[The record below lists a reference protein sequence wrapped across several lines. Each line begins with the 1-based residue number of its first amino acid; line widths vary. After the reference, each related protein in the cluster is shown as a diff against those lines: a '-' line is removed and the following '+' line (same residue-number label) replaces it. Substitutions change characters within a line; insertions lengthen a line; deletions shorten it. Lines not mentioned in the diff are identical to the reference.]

1 MNIGDEGMVLIHD
14 LMIQVA
20 IIILPLFLYEAIR
33 LNRYQS
39 MLQKRNRYFIVLL
52 STTTLILSMTY
63 PICAWETCN
72 YDFHQIPIISAFLY
86 GGSVGM
92 IPAAMAILYD
102 GFLHGLN
109 WLRLLEIICIS
120 IIPFLLSKKWSAF
133 PRNKK
138 IILSFMLISFYTLIS
153 LGVKIVSLLLEKGF
167 TPMVSYL
174 YSEYIFASFIMIM
187 TMTFQVYL
195 TEYLYENAMLRTEMQ
210 KSEKLNIVSELAAS
224 VAHEV
229 RNPLTVVRGFI
240 QLLESTADVKNKEY
254 MRLVLAELD
263 RAEQIIS
270 DYLNLARPQI
280 DKKEHICLSAQLIE
294 MTTLMSSF
302 AAMRGVYLQV
312 EIAENLYTIGDKTK
326 LKQAIMNVV
335 KNGIEAIQE
344 NKGYLKVTALQE
356 DESIVIRVK
365 DSGVGMTKEQL
376 ARLGQ
381 PYYSLKEKG
390 TGLGLMVT
398 FSILQAH
405 NGTLVYK
412 SEIGKGTAAI
422 ITLPAARQNIV
433 YKE

>member
-1 MNIGDEGMVLIHD
+1 MELIRD
-14 LMIQVA
+14 LMIQIA

-33 LNRYQS
+33 LNRYQE
-39 MLQKRNRYFIVLL
+39 MPPKPNRYFIMFL
-52 STTTLILSMTY
+52 SSITLVLSMTY
-63 PICAWETCN
+63 SICFGDVCGYN
-72 YDFHQIPIISAFLY
+72 FHPIPIVSGFLY
-86 GGSVGM
+86 GGIVGL
-92 IPAAMAILYD
+92 IPAVIFVVYEWALKGINLLPAIEVI
-102 GFLHGLN
+102 FLLIVP
-109 WLRLLEIICIS
+109 L
-120 IIPFLLSKKWSAF
+120 FLSKKWSLFSRDKKLILAF
-133 PRNKK
+133 
-138 IILSFMLISFYTLIS
+138 MISS
-153 LGVKIVSLLLEKGF
+153 LYVLVSLVIGMINVLLETGF
-167 TPMVSYL
+167 TPYVSHL
-174 YSEYIFASFIMIM
+174 YSGYIFASLIMVM
-187 TMTFQVYL
+187 TMVFQVYL
-195 TEYLYENAMLRTEMQ
+195 TEYLNENAILRTEMQ

-240 QLLESTADVKNKEY
+240 QLLESTEDVKNKDY

-280 DKKEHICLSAQLIE
+280 EKKEHICLSAQLIE

-302 AAMRGVYLQV
+302 AAMQGVYLQV
-312 EIAENLYTIGDKTK
+312 EISESLYTIGDKTK

-335 KNGIEAIQE
+335 KNGIEAIQG
-344 NKGYLKVTALQE
+344 NKGYLKVTAMQK
-356 DESIVIRVK
+356 DETIVIRVK

-405 NGTLVYK
+405 NGTLEYK
-412 SEIGKGTAAI
+412 SESGKGTEAI
-422 ITLPAARQNIV
+422 IILPAVRN
-433 YKE
+433 KE

>member
-1 MNIGDEGMVLIHD
+1 MELIRD
-14 LMIQVA
+14 LMIQIA

-33 LNRYQS
+33 LNRYQE
-39 MLQKRNRYFIVLL
+39 MLPKPNRYFIMFL
-52 STTTLILSMTY
+52 SSVTLVLSMTY
-63 PICAWETCN
+63 SICFGTICGYN
-72 YDFHQIPIISAFLY
+72 FHPIPIVSGFLY
-86 GGSVGM
+86 GGIVGL
-92 IPAAMAILYD
+92 IPAIIFVAYEWIVKGLSWLPIVEVI
-102 GFLHGLN
+102 FL
-109 WLRLLEIICIS
+109 S
-120 IIPFLLSKKWSAF
+120 IIPLFLSKKWSLFSRDKKLIIAF
-133 PRNKK
+133 M
-138 IILSFMLISFYTLIS
+138 IASFYVL
-153 LGVKIVSLLLEKGF
+153 VSLVFGMLNVLLETGF
-167 TPMVSYL
+167 TPYISNL
-174 YSEYIFASFIMIM
+174 YSGYIFASLIMVM
-187 TMTFQVYL
+187 TMVFQVYL
-195 TEYLYENAMLRTEMQ
+195 TEYLNENALLRTEMQ

-240 QLLESTADVKNKEY
+240 QLLESTEDVKNKDY

-280 DKKEHICLSAQLIE
+280 EKKEHICLSAQLIE

-302 AAMRGVYLQV
+302 AAMQGVYLQV
-312 EIAENLYTIGDKTK
+312 EISESLYTIGDKTK

-335 KNGIEAIQE
+335 KNGIEAIQG
-344 NKGYLKVTALQE
+344 NKGYLKVTAIQK
-356 DESIVIRVK
+356 DEMIIIRVK

-405 NGTLVYK
+405 NGTLEYK
-412 SEIGKGTAAI
+412 SESGKGTEAI
-422 ITLPAARQNIV
+422 IILPAVR

>member
-1 MNIGDEGMVLIHD
+1 MELIRD
-14 LMIQVA
+14 LLIQIA

-33 LNRYQS
+33 LNRYQE
-39 MLQKRNRYFIVLL
+39 MPPKPNRYFIMFL
-52 STTTLILSMTY
+52 SSVTLVLSMTY
-63 PICAWETCN
+63 SIWFGNVCGYN
-72 YDFHQIPIISAFLY
+72 FHPIPIVSGFLY
-86 GGSVGM
+86 GGIVGL
-92 IPAAMAILYD
+92 IPAVIFVAYEWLLKGMS
-102 GFLHGLN
+102 FLPVLEVIF
-109 WLRLLEIICIS
+109 LLIV
-120 IIPFLLSKKWSAF
+120 PLFLSKKWSLFSRDKKLILAF
-133 PRNKK
+133 M
-138 IILSFMLISFYTLIS
+138 ISSFYVL
-153 LGVKIVSLLLEKGF
+153 VSLVLGMINVLLEAGF
-167 TPMVSYL
+167 TPYISQI
-174 YSEYIFASFIMIM
+174 YSGFIFASLIMVM
-187 TMTFQVYL
+187 TMVFQVYL
-195 TEYLYENAMLRTEMQ
+195 TEYLNENALLRTEMQ

-240 QLLESTADVKNKEY
+240 QLLESTEDVKNKDY

-280 DKKEHICLSAQLIE
+280 EKKEHICLSAQLIE

-302 AAMRGVYLQV
+302 AAMQGVYLQV
-312 EIAENLYTIGDKTK
+312 EISESLYTIGDKTK

-335 KNGIEAIQE
+335 KNGIEAIQG
-344 NKGYLKVTALQE
+344 NKGYLKVTAIQK
-356 DESIVIRVK
+356 DETIIIRVK

-405 NGTLVYK
+405 NGTLEYK
-412 SEIGKGTAAI
+412 SESGKGTEAI
-422 ITLPAARQNIV
+422 IILPAVQN
-433 YKE
+433 KE

>member
-1 MNIGDEGMVLIHD
+1 MELIRD
-14 LMIQVA
+14 LMIQIA

-33 LNRYQS
+33 LNRYQE
-39 MLQKRNRYFIVLL
+39 MPPKPNRYFIMFL
-52 STTTLILSMTY
+52 SSITLVLSMTY
-63 PICAWETCN
+63 SICFGDVCGYNFHPI
-72 YDFHQIPIISAFLY
+72 PMVSGFLY
-86 GGSVGM
+86 GGIVGLV
-92 IPAAMAILYD
+92 PAAIFVVYEWVLK
-102 GFLHGLN
+102 GINLLPVIEVIFL
-109 WLRLLEIICIS
+109 S
-120 IIPFLLSKKWSAF
+120 IVPLFLSKKWSLFSRDKKLILAF
-133 PRNKK
+133 
-138 IILSFMLISFYTLIS
+138 MISS
-153 LGVKIVSLLLEKGF
+153 LYVLVSLVIGMINVLLETGF
-167 TPMVSYL
+167 TPYVSHL
-174 YSEYIFASFIMIM
+174 YSGYIFASLIMVM
-187 TMTFQVYL
+187 TMVFQVYL
-195 TEYLYENAMLRTEMQ
+195 TEYLNENAILRTEMQ

-240 QLLESTADVKNKEY
+240 QLLESTEDVKNKDY

-280 DKKEHICLSAQLIE
+280 EKKEHICLSAQLIE

-302 AAMRGVYLQV
+302 AAMQGVYLQV
-312 EIAENLYTIGDKTK
+312 EISESLYTIGDKTK

-335 KNGIEAIQE
+335 KNGIEAIQG
-344 NKGYLKVTALQE
+344 NKGYLKVTAMQK
-356 DESIVIRVK
+356 DETIVIRVK

-405 NGTLVYK
+405 NGTLEYK
-412 SEIGKGTAAI
+412 SESGKGTEAI
-422 ITLPAARQNIV
+422 IILPAVRN
-433 YKE
+433 KE

>member
-1 MNIGDEGMVLIHD
+1 MELIRD
-14 LMIQVA
+14 LMIQIA

-33 LNRYQS
+33 LNRYQE
-39 MLQKRNRYFIVLL
+39 MPPKPNRYFIMFL
-52 STTTLILSMTY
+52 SSITLVLSMTY
-63 PICAWETCN
+63 SICFGDVCGYN
-72 YDFHQIPIISAFLY
+72 FHPIPIVSGFLY
-86 GGSVGM
+86 GGIVGL
-92 IPAAMAILYD
+92 IPAVIFVVYEWALKGINLLPVIEVI
-102 GFLHGLN
+102 FLLIVP
-109 WLRLLEIICIS
+109 L
-120 IIPFLLSKKWSAF
+120 FLSKKWSLFSRDKKLILAF
-133 PRNKK
+133 
-138 IILSFMLISFYTLIS
+138 MISS
-153 LGVKIVSLLLEKGF
+153 LYVLVSLVIGMINVLLETGF
-167 TPMVSYL
+167 TPYVSYL
-174 YSEYIFASFIMIM
+174 YSGYIFASLVMVM
-187 TMTFQVYL
+187 TMVFQVYL
-195 TEYLYENAMLRTEMQ
+195 TEYLNENAILRTEMQ

-240 QLLESTADVKNKEY
+240 QLLESTEDVKNKDY

-280 DKKEHICLSAQLIE
+280 EKKEHICLSAQLIE

-302 AAMRGVYLQV
+302 AAMQGVYLQV
-312 EIAENLYTIGDKTK
+312 EISESLYTIGDKTK

-335 KNGIEAIQE
+335 KNGIEAIQG
-344 NKGYLKVTALQE
+344 NKGYLKVTAMQK
-356 DESIVIRVK
+356 DETIVIRVK

-405 NGTLVYK
+405 NGTLEYK
-412 SEIGKGTAAI
+412 SESGKGTEAI
-422 ITLPAARQNIV
+422 IILPAVRN
-433 YKE
+433 KE

>member
-1 MNIGDEGMVLIHD
+1 MELIRD
-14 LMIQVA
+14 LMIQIA

-33 LNRYQS
+33 LNRYQE
-39 MLQKRNRYFIVLL
+39 MPPKPNRYFIMFL
-52 STTTLILSMTY
+52 SSITLVLSMTY
-63 PICAWETCN
+63 SICFGDVCGYN
-72 YDFHQIPIISAFLY
+72 FHPIPIVSGFLY
-86 GGSVGM
+86 GGIVGL
-92 IPAAMAILYD
+92 IPAVIFVAYEWALKGTSLLPVIEVI
-102 GFLHGLN
+102 FLLIVP
-109 WLRLLEIICIS
+109 L
-120 IIPFLLSKKWSAF
+120 FLSKKWSLFSRDKKLILAF
-133 PRNKK
+133 
-138 IILSFMLISFYTLIS
+138 MISS
-153 LGVKIVSLLLEKGF
+153 LYVLVSLVIGMINVLLETGF
-167 TPMVSYL
+167 TPYISHL
-174 YSEYIFASFIMIM
+174 YSGYIFASLIMVM
-187 TMTFQVYL
+187 TMVFQVYL
-195 TEYLYENAMLRTEMQ
+195 TEYLNENAILRTEMQ

-240 QLLESTADVKNKEY
+240 QLLESTEDVKNKDY

-280 DKKEHICLSAQLIE
+280 EKKEHICLSAQLIE

-302 AAMRGVYLQV
+302 AAMQGVYLQV
-312 EIAENLYTIGDKTK
+312 EISESLYTIGDKTK

-335 KNGIEAIQE
+335 KNGIEAIQG
-344 NKGYLKVTALQE
+344 NKGYLKVTAMQK
-356 DESIVIRVK
+356 DETIVIRVK

-405 NGTLVYK
+405 NGTLEYK
-412 SEIGKGTAAI
+412 SENGKGTEAI
-422 ITLPAARQNIV
+422 IILPAVRN
-433 YKE
+433 KE

>member
-1 MNIGDEGMVLIHD
+1 MELVRDLLIQ
-14 LMIQVA
+14 IA

-33 LNRYQS
+33 LNRYQE
-39 MLQKRNRYFIVLL
+39 MPPKPNRYFIMFL
-52 STTTLILSMTY
+52 SSVTLVLSMTY
-63 PICAWETCN
+63 SICFGNACGYN
-72 YDFHQIPIISAFLY
+72 FHPIPIVSGFLY
-86 GGSVGM
+86 GGIVGL
-92 IPAAMAILYD
+92 IPAVIFVAYEWVLKGIS
-102 GFLHGLN
+102 FLPVVEVLF
-109 WLRLLEIICIS
+109 LLIV
-120 IIPFLLSKKWSAF
+120 PLFLSKKWSLFSRDKKLILAF
-133 PRNKK
+133 
-138 IILSFMLISFYTLIS
+138 MISAFYVL
-153 LGVKIVSLLLEKGF
+153 VSLLLGMINVLLETGF
-167 TPMVSYL
+167 TPYISQI
-174 YSEYIFASFIMIM
+174 YSGYIFASLIMVM
-187 TMTFQVYL
+187 TTVFQVYL
-195 TEYLYENAMLRTEMQ
+195 TEYLNENALLRTEMQ

-240 QLLESTADVKNKEY
+240 QLLESTEDVKNKEY

-280 DKKEHICLSAQLIE
+280 EKKEHICLSAQLIE

-302 AAMRGVYLQV
+302 AAMQGVYLQV
-312 EIAENLYTIGDKTK
+312 EISESLYTIGDKTK

-335 KNGIEAIQE
+335 KNGIEAIQG
-344 NKGYLKVTALQE
+344 NKGYLKVTAIQK
-356 DESIVIRVK
+356 DETIVIRVK

-405 NGTLVYK
+405 NGTLEYK
-412 SEIGKGTAAI
+412 SESGKGTEAI
-422 ITLPAARQNIV
+422 IILPAVRN
-433 YKE
+433 KE

>member
-1 MNIGDEGMVLIHD
+1 MELIRD
-14 LMIQVA
+14 LMIQIA

-33 LNRYQS
+33 LNRYQE
-39 MLQKRNRYFIVLL
+39 MPPKPNRYFIMFL
-52 STTTLILSMTY
+52 SSITLVLSMTY
-63 PICAWETCN
+63 SICFGDVCGYN
-72 YDFHQIPIISAFLY
+72 FHPIPIVSGFLY
-86 GGSVGM
+86 GGIVGL
-92 IPAAMAILYD
+92 IPAVIFVAYEWALK
-102 GFLHGLN
+102 GVN
-109 WLRLLEIICIS
+109 LLPVIEII
-120 IIPFLLSKKWSAF
+120 FLLIVPLFLSKKWSLFSRDKKLILAF
-133 PRNKK
+133 
-138 IILSFMLISFYTLIS
+138 MISSLYVLVTLVI
-153 LGVKIVSLLLEKGF
+153 GMINVLLETGF
-167 TPMVSYL
+167 TPYVSQL
-174 YSEYIFASFIMIM
+174 YSGYIFASLIMVM
-187 TMTFQVYL
+187 TMVFQVYL
-195 TEYLYENAMLRTEMQ
+195 TEYLNENAILRTEMQ

-240 QLLESTADVKNKEY
+240 QLLESTEDVKNKDY

-280 DKKEHICLSAQLIE
+280 EKKEHICLSAQLIE

-302 AAMRGVYLQV
+302 AAMQGVYLQV
-312 EIAENLYTIGDKTK
+312 EISESLYTIGDKTK

-335 KNGIEAIQE
+335 KNGIEAIQG
-344 NKGYLKVTALQE
+344 NKGYLKVTAMQK
-356 DESIVIRVK
+356 DETIVIRVK

-405 NGTLVYK
+405 NGTLEYK
-412 SEIGKGTAAI
+412 SESGKGTEAI
-422 ITLPAARQNIV
+422 IILPAVRN
-433 YKE
+433 KE

>member
-1 MNIGDEGMVLIHD
+1 MELIRD
-14 LMIQVA
+14 LMIQIA

-33 LNRYQS
+33 LNRYQE
-39 MLQKRNRYFIVLL
+39 MPPKPNRYFIMFL
-52 STTTLILSMTY
+52 SSITLVLSMTY
-63 PICAWETCN
+63 SICFGDVCGYN
-72 YDFHQIPIISAFLY
+72 FHPIPIVSGFLY
-86 GGSVGM
+86 GGIVGL
-92 IPAAMAILYD
+92 IPAVIFVAYEWALKGINLLPVIEVI
-102 GFLHGLN
+102 FLLIVP
-109 WLRLLEIICIS
+109 L
-120 IIPFLLSKKWSAF
+120 FLSKKWSLFSRDKKLILAF
-133 PRNKK
+133 
-138 IILSFMLISFYTLIS
+138 MISS
-153 LGVKIVSLLLEKGF
+153 LYVLVSLVIGMINVLLETGF
-167 TPMVSYL
+167 TPYVSHL
-174 YSEYIFASFIMIM
+174 YSGYIFASLIMVM
-187 TMTFQVYL
+187 TMVFQVYL
-195 TEYLYENAMLRTEMQ
+195 TEYLNENAILRTEMQ

-240 QLLESTADVKNKEY
+240 QLLESTEDVKNKDY

-280 DKKEHICLSAQLIE
+280 EKKEHICLSAQLIE

-302 AAMRGVYLQV
+302 AAMQGVYLQV
-312 EIAENLYTIGDKTK
+312 EISESLYTIGDKTK

-335 KNGIEAIQE
+335 KNGIEAIQG
-344 NKGYLKVTALQE
+344 NKGYLKVTAMQK
-356 DESIVIRVK
+356 DETIVIRVK

-405 NGTLVYK
+405 NGTLEYK
-412 SEIGKGTAAI
+412 SESGKGTEAI
-422 ITLPAARQNIV
+422 IILPAVRN
-433 YKE
+433 KE

>member
-1 MNIGDEGMVLIHD
+1 MELIRD
-14 LMIQVA
+14 LMIQIA

-33 LNRYQS
+33 LNRYQE
-39 MLQKRNRYFIVLL
+39 MPPKPNRYFIMFL
-52 STTTLILSMTY
+52 SSITLVLSMTY
-63 PICAWETCN
+63 SICFGDVCGYN
-72 YDFHQIPIISAFLY
+72 FHPIPIVSGFLY
-86 GGSVGM
+86 GGIVGL
-92 IPAAMAILYD
+92 IPAVIYVAYEWALKGINLLPVIEVI
-102 GFLHGLN
+102 FLLIVP
-109 WLRLLEIICIS
+109 L
-120 IIPFLLSKKWSAF
+120 FLSKKWSLFSRDKKLILAF
-133 PRNKK
+133 
-138 IILSFMLISFYTLIS
+138 IISS
-153 LGVKIVSLLLEKGF
+153 LYVLVSLVIGMINVLLETGF
-167 TPMVSYL
+167 TPYVSHL
-174 YSEYIFASFIMIM
+174 YSGYIFASLIMVM
-187 TMTFQVYL
+187 TMVFQVYL
-195 TEYLYENAMLRTEMQ
+195 TEYLNENAILRTEMQ

-240 QLLESTADVKNKEY
+240 QLLESTEDVKNKDY

-280 DKKEHICLSAQLIE
+280 EKKEHICLSTQLIE

-302 AAMRGVYLQV
+302 AAMQGVYLQV
-312 EIAENLYTIGDKTK
+312 EISESLYTIGDKTK

-335 KNGIEAIQE
+335 KNGIEAIQG
-344 NKGYLKVTALQE
+344 NKGYLKVTAMQK
-356 DESIVIRVK
+356 DETIVIRVK

-405 NGTLVYK
+405 NGTLEYK
-412 SEIGKGTAAI
+412 SESGKGTEAI
-422 ITLPAARQNIV
+422 IILPAVRN
-433 YKE
+433 KE

>member
-1 MNIGDEGMVLIHD
+1 MELIRD
-14 LMIQVA
+14 LMIQIA

-33 LNRYQS
+33 LNRYQE
-39 MLQKRNRYFIVLL
+39 MLPKPNRYFIMFL
-52 STTTLILSMTY
+52 SSVTLVLSMTY
-63 PICAWETCN
+63 SICFGTVCGYN
-72 YDFHQIPIISAFLY
+72 FHPIPIVSGFLY
-86 GGSVGM
+86 GGIVGL
-92 IPAAMAILYD
+92 ISAIIFVTYEW
-102 GFLHGLN
+102 FLKGISWFPIVEVIFL
-109 WLRLLEIICIS
+109 S
-120 IIPFLLSKKWSAF
+120 IIPLFLSKKWSLFSRDKKLILAF
-133 PRNKK
+133 
-138 IILSFMLISFYTLIS
+138 MISSVYVL
-153 LGVKIVSLLLEKGF
+153 VSLVFSMFNVLLETGF
-167 TPMVSYL
+167 TPYISHL
-174 YSEYIFASFIMIM
+174 YSRYIFASLIMVM
-187 TMTFQVYL
+187 TMVFQVYL
-195 TEYLYENAMLRTEMQ
+195 TEYLNENALLRTEMQ

-240 QLLESTADVKNKEY
+240 QLLESTEDVKNKEY

-280 DKKEHICLSAQLIE
+280 EKKEHICLSAQLIE

-302 AAMRGVYLQV
+302 AAMQGVYLQV
-312 EIAENLYTIGDKTK
+312 EISESLYTIGDKTK

-335 KNGIEAIQE
+335 KNGIEAIQG
-344 NKGYLKVTALQE
+344 NKGYLKVTAVQK
-356 DESIVIRVK
+356 DEMIVIRVK

-405 NGTLVYK
+405 NGTLEYK
-412 SEIGKGTAAI
+412 SESGKGTEAI
-422 ITLPAARQNIV
+422 IILPAVRN
-433 YKE
+433 KE

>member
-1 MNIGDEGMVLIHD
+1 MELIRD
-14 LMIQVA
+14 LMIQIA

-33 LNRYQS
+33 LNRYQE
-39 MLQKRNRYFIVLL
+39 MPPKPNRYFIMFL
-52 STTTLILSMTY
+52 SSITLVLSMTY
-63 PICAWETCN
+63 SICFGDVCGYN
-72 YDFHQIPIISAFLY
+72 FHPIPIVSGFLY
-86 GGSVGM
+86 GGIVGL
-92 IPAAMAILYD
+92 IPAVIFVIYEWTLK
-102 GFLHGLN
+102 GINLLPVIEVIFLLIVP
-109 WLRLLEIICIS
+109 L
-120 IIPFLLSKKWSAF
+120 FLSKKWSLFSRDKKLILAF
-133 PRNKK
+133 
-138 IILSFMLISFYTLIS
+138 MISS
-153 LGVKIVSLLLEKGF
+153 LYVLVSLVIGMINVLLETGF
-167 TPMVSYL
+167 TPYVSHL
-174 YSEYIFASFIMIM
+174 YSGYIFASLIM
-187 TMTFQVYL
+187 TMVFQVYL
-195 TEYLYENAMLRTEMQ
+195 TEYLNENAILRTEMQ

-240 QLLESTADVKNKEY
+240 QLLESTEDVKNKDY

-280 DKKEHICLSAQLIE
+280 EKKEHICLSAQLIE

-302 AAMRGVYLQV
+302 AAMQGVYLQV
-312 EIAENLYTIGDKTK
+312 EISESLYTIGDKTK

-335 KNGIEAIQE
+335 KNGIEAIQG
-344 NKGYLKVTALQE
+344 NKGYLKVTAIQK
-356 DESIVIRVK
+356 DETIVIRVK

-405 NGTLVYK
+405 NGTLEYK
-412 SEIGKGTAAI
+412 SESGKGTEAI
-422 ITLPAARQNIV
+422 IILPAVRN
-433 YKE
+433 KE

>member
-1 MNIGDEGMVLIHD
+1 MELIRD

-33 LNRYQS
+33 LNRYQD
-39 MLQKRNRYFIVLL
+39 MLPKPNRYFIMFL
-52 STTTLILSMTY
+52 SSITLVLSMTY
-63 PICAWETCN
+63 SICFGDVCGYN
-72 YDFHQIPIISAFLY
+72 FHPIPIISAFLY
-86 GGSVGM
+86 GGIAGV
-92 IPAAMAILYD
+92 IPAFIFVIYEW
-102 GFLHGLN
+102 FLNGLQ
-109 WLRLLEIICIS
+109 WFRIIEVLCLA
-120 IIPFLLSKKWSAF
+120 IIPLLLSKKWSVF
-133 PRNKK
+133 PREKK
-138 IILSFMLISFYTLIS
+138 LILALIISS
-153 LGVKIVSLLLEKGF
+153 LYVLVGLACSMFGILLRVGF
-167 TPMVSYL
+167 TPPISHL
-174 YSEYIFASFIMIM
+174 YSEYIFASLVMVM
-187 TMTFQVYL
+187 TMVFQVYL
-195 TEYLYENAMLRTEMQ
+195 TEYLNENALLRTEMQ

-240 QLLESTADVKNKEY
+240 QLLESTEDMKNKDY

-280 DKKEHICLSAQLIE
+280 EKKEHICLSAQLIE

-302 AAMRGVYLQV
+302 AAMQGVYLQV
-312 EIAENLYTIGDKTK
+312 EISENLYTIGDKTK
-326 LKQAIMNVV
+326 LKQAIMNIV

-344 NKGYLKVTALQE
+344 NKGYLKVTAVQK
-356 DESIVIRVK
+356 DDFIIVRVK

-405 NGTLVYK
+405 NGTLEYK
-412 SEIGKGTAAI
+412 SESGKGTEAI
-422 ITLPAARQNIV
+422 ITLPAVRN
-433 YKE
+433 KE

>member
-1 MNIGDEGMVLIHD
+1 MELIRD
-14 LMIQVA
+14 LMIQIA

-33 LNRYQS
+33 LNRYQE
-39 MLQKRNRYFIVLL
+39 MPPKPNRYFIMFL
-52 STTTLILSMTY
+52 SSITLVLSMTY
-63 PICAWETCN
+63 SICFGDVCGYN
-72 YDFHQIPIISAFLY
+72 FHPIPIVSGFLY
-86 GGSVGM
+86 GGIVGL
-92 IPAAMAILYD
+92 IPAVIFVIYEWALKGIN
-102 GFLHGLN
+102 FLPVIEVIF
-109 WLRLLEIICIS
+109 LLIV
-120 IIPFLLSKKWSAF
+120 PLFLSKKWSLFSRDKKLILAF
-133 PRNKK
+133 
-138 IILSFMLISFYTLIS
+138 MISS
-153 LGVKIVSLLLEKGF
+153 LYVLVSLVIGMINVLLETGF
-167 TPMVSYL
+167 TPYVSHL
-174 YSEYIFASFIMIM
+174 YSGYIFASLIMVM
-187 TMTFQVYL
+187 TMVFQVYL
-195 TEYLYENAMLRTEMQ
+195 TEYLNENAILRTEMQ

-240 QLLESTADVKNKEY
+240 QLLESTEDVKNKDY

-280 DKKEHICLSAQLIE
+280 EKKEHICLSAQLIE

-302 AAMRGVYLQV
+302 AAMQGVYLQV
-312 EIAENLYTIGDKTK
+312 EISESLYTIGDKTK

-335 KNGIEAIQE
+335 KNGIEAIQG
-344 NKGYLKVTALQE
+344 NKGYLKVTAIQK
-356 DESIVIRVK
+356 DETIVIRVK

-405 NGTLVYK
+405 NGTLEYK
-412 SEIGKGTAAI
+412 SESGKGTEAI
-422 ITLPAARQNIV
+422 IILPAVRN
-433 YKE
+433 KE

>member
-1 MNIGDEGMVLIHD
+1 MELIRD
-14 LMIQVA
+14 LMIQIA

-33 LNRYQS
+33 LNRYQE
-39 MLQKRNRYFIVLL
+39 MPPKPNRYFIMFL
-52 STTTLILSMTY
+52 SSITLVLSMTY
-63 PICAWETCN
+63 SICFGEVCGYN
-72 YDFHQIPIISAFLY
+72 FHPIPIVSGFLY
-86 GGSVGM
+86 GGIVGL
-92 IPAAMAILYD
+92 IPAVIFVAYEWALKGI
-102 GFLHGLN
+102 N
-109 WLRLLEIICIS
+109 LLPVIEII
-120 IIPFLLSKKWSAF
+120 FLLIVPLFLSKKWSLFSRDKKLILAF
-133 PRNKK
+133 
-138 IILSFMLISFYTLIS
+138 MISSLYVLVTLVI
-153 LGVKIVSLLLEKGF
+153 GMINVLLETGF
-167 TPMVSYL
+167 TPYVSHL
-174 YSEYIFASFIMIM
+174 YNGYIFASLIMVM
-187 TMTFQVYL
+187 TMVFQVYL
-195 TEYLYENAMLRTEMQ
+195 TEYLNENAILRTEMQ

-240 QLLESTADVKNKEY
+240 QLLESTEDVKNKDY

-280 DKKEHICLSAQLIE
+280 EKKEHICLSAQLIE

-302 AAMRGVYLQV
+302 AAMQGVYLQV
-312 EIAENLYTIGDKTK
+312 EISESLYTIGDKTK

-335 KNGIEAIQE
+335 KNGIEAIQG
-344 NKGYLKVTALQE
+344 NKGYLKVTAMQK
-356 DESIVIRVK
+356 DETIVIRVK

-405 NGTLVYK
+405 NGTLEYK
-412 SEIGKGTAAI
+412 SESGKGTEAI
-422 ITLPAARQNIV
+422 IILPAVRN
-433 YKE
+433 KE

>member
-1 MNIGDEGMVLIHD
+1 MELIRD
-14 LMIQVA
+14 LMIQIA

-33 LNRYQS
+33 LNRYQE
-39 MLQKRNRYFIVLL
+39 MPPKPNRYFIMFL
-52 STTTLILSMTY
+52 SSITLVLSMTY
-63 PICAWETCN
+63 SICFGDVCGYN
-72 YDFHQIPIISAFLY
+72 FHPIPIVSGFLY
-86 GGSVGM
+86 GGIVGLV
-92 IPAAMAILYD
+92 PAAIFVAYEWVLKGINLLPVIEVI
-102 GFLHGLN
+102 FL
-109 WLRLLEIICIS
+109 S
-120 IIPFLLSKKWSAF
+120 IVPLFLSKKWSLFSRDKKLILAF
-133 PRNKK
+133 
-138 IILSFMLISFYTLIS
+138 MISS
-153 LGVKIVSLLLEKGF
+153 LYVLVSLVIGMINVLLETGF
-167 TPMVSYL
+167 TPYVSHL
-174 YSEYIFASFIMIM
+174 YSGYIFASLIMVM
-187 TMTFQVYL
+187 TMVFQVYL
-195 TEYLYENAMLRTEMQ
+195 TEYLNENAILRTEMQ

-240 QLLESTADVKNKEY
+240 QLLESTEDVKNKDY

-280 DKKEHICLSAQLIE
+280 EKKEHICLSAQLIE

-302 AAMRGVYLQV
+302 AAMQGVYLQV
-312 EIAENLYTIGDKTK
+312 EISESLYTIGDKTK

-335 KNGIEAIQE
+335 KNGIEAIQG
-344 NKGYLKVTALQE
+344 NKGYLKVTAMQK
-356 DESIVIRVK
+356 DETIVIRVK

-405 NGTLVYK
+405 NGTLEYK
-412 SEIGKGTAAI
+412 SESGKGTEAI
-422 ITLPAARQNIV
+422 IILPAVRN
-433 YKE
+433 KG

>member
-1 MNIGDEGMVLIHD
+1 MELIRD
-14 LMIQVA
+14 LMIQIA

-33 LNRYQS
+33 LNRYQE
-39 MLQKRNRYFIVLL
+39 MPPKPNRYFIMFL
-52 STTTLILSMTY
+52 SSITLVLSMTY
-63 PICAWETCN
+63 SICFGDVCGYN
-72 YDFHQIPIISAFLY
+72 FHPIPIVSGFLY
-86 GGSVGM
+86 GGIVGLV
-92 IPAAMAILYD
+92 PAVIFVAYEWALKGMSLLPIIEVI
-102 GFLHGLN
+102 FLLIVP
-109 WLRLLEIICIS
+109 L
-120 IIPFLLSKKWSAF
+120 FLSKKWSLFSREKKLIFAF
-133 PRNKK
+133 
-138 IILSFMLISFYTLIS
+138 MISS
-153 LGVKIVSLLLEKGF
+153 LYVLVSLVIGMITVLLETGF
-167 TPMVSYL
+167 TPYISHL
-174 YSEYIFASFIMIM
+174 YSGYIFASLIMVM
-187 TMTFQVYL
+187 TMVFQVYL
-195 TEYLYENAMLRTEMQ
+195 TEYLNENAILRTEMQ

-240 QLLESTADVKNKEY
+240 QLLENTEDVKNKDY

-280 DKKEHICLSAQLIE
+280 EKKEHICLSAQLIE

-302 AAMRGVYLQV
+302 AAMQGVYLQV
-312 EIAENLYTIGDKTK
+312 EISESLYTIGDKTK

-335 KNGIEAIQE
+335 KNGIEAIQG
-344 NKGYLKVTALQE
+344 NKGYLKVTAIQK
-356 DESIVIRVK
+356 DETIVIRVK

-405 NGTLVYK
+405 NGTLEYK
-412 SEIGKGTAAI
+412 SESGKGTEAI
-422 ITLPAARQNIV
+422 IILPAVRN
-433 YKE
+433 KE

>member
-1 MNIGDEGMVLIHD
+1 MELIRD
-14 LMIQVA
+14 LMIQIA

-33 LNRYQS
+33 LNRYQE
-39 MLQKRNRYFIVLL
+39 MPPKPNRYFIMFL
-52 STTTLILSMTY
+52 SSITLVLSMTY
-63 PICAWETCN
+63 SICFGDVCGYN
-72 YDFHQIPIISAFLY
+72 FHPIPIVSGFLY
-86 GGSVGM
+86 GGIVGLV
-92 IPAAMAILYD
+92 PAVIFVAYEWALKGINLLPVIEVI
-102 GFLHGLN
+102 FLLIVP
-109 WLRLLEIICIS
+109 L
-120 IIPFLLSKKWSAF
+120 FLSKKWSLFSRDKKLILAF
-133 PRNKK
+133 
-138 IILSFMLISFYTLIS
+138 MISS
-153 LGVKIVSLLLEKGF
+153 LYVLVSLVIGMINVLLETGF
-167 TPMVSYL
+167 TPYVSHL
-174 YSEYIFASFIMIM
+174 YSGYIFASLIMVM
-187 TMTFQVYL
+187 TMVFQVYL
-195 TEYLYENAMLRTEMQ
+195 TEYLNENAILRTEMQ

-240 QLLESTADVKNKEY
+240 QLLESTEDVKNKDY

-280 DKKEHICLSAQLIE
+280 EKKEHICLSAQLIE

-302 AAMRGVYLQV
+302 AAMQGVYLQV
-312 EIAENLYTIGDKTK
+312 EISESLYTIGDKTK

-335 KNGIEAIQE
+335 KNGIEAIQG
-344 NKGYLKVTALQE
+344 NKGYLKVTAMQK
-356 DESIVIRVK
+356 DETIVIRVK

-405 NGTLVYK
+405 NGTLEYK
-412 SEIGKGTAAI
+412 SESGKGTEAI
-422 ITLPAARQNIV
+422 IILLAVRN
-433 YKE
+433 KE

>member
-1 MNIGDEGMVLIHD
+1 MELVRDLLIQ
-14 LMIQVA
+14 IA

-33 LNRYQS
+33 LNRYQE
-39 MLQKRNRYFIVLL
+39 MPPKPNRYFIMFL
-52 STTTLILSMTY
+52 SSVTLVLSMTY
-63 PICAWETCN
+63 SICFGNACGYN
-72 YDFHQIPIISAFLY
+72 FHPIPIVSGFLY
-86 GGSVGM
+86 GGIVGL
-92 IPAAMAILYD
+92 IPAVIFVAYEWVLKGIS
-102 GFLHGLN
+102 FLPVVEVLF
-109 WLRLLEIICIS
+109 LLIV
-120 IIPFLLSKKWSAF
+120 PLFLSKKWSLFSRDKKLILAF
-133 PRNKK
+133 
-138 IILSFMLISFYTLIS
+138 MISAFYVL
-153 LGVKIVSLLLEKGF
+153 VSLLLGMINVLLETGF
-167 TPMVSYL
+167 TPYISQI
-174 YSEYIFASFIMIM
+174 YSGYIFASLIMVM
-187 TMTFQVYL
+187 TTVFQVYL
-195 TEYLYENAMLRTEMQ
+195 TEYLNENALLRTEMQ

-240 QLLESTADVKNKEY
+240 QLLESTEDVKNREY

-280 DKKEHICLSAQLIE
+280 EKKEHICLSAQLIE

-302 AAMRGVYLQV
+302 AAMQGVYLQV
-312 EIAENLYTIGDKTK
+312 EISESLYTIGDKTK

-335 KNGIEAIQE
+335 KNGIEAIQG
-344 NKGYLKVTALQE
+344 NKGYLKVTAIQK
-356 DESIVIRVK
+356 DETIVIRVK

-405 NGTLVYK
+405 NGTLEYK
-412 SEIGKGTAAI
+412 SESGKGTEAI
-422 ITLPAARQNIV
+422 IILPAVRN
-433 YKE
+433 KE

>member
-1 MNIGDEGMVLIHD
+1 MELIRD
-14 LMIQVA
+14 LMIQIA

-33 LNRYQS
+33 LNRYQE
-39 MLQKRNRYFIVLL
+39 MLPKPNRYFIMFL
-52 STTTLILSMTY
+52 SSVTLVLSMTY
-63 PICAWETCN
+63 SICFGTVCGYN
-72 YDFHQIPIISAFLY
+72 FHPIPIVSGFLY
-86 GGSVGM
+86 GGIVGL
-92 IPAAMAILYD
+92 IPTIIFVTYEW
-102 GFLHGLN
+102 FLKGISWFPIVEVIFL
-109 WLRLLEIICIS
+109 S
-120 IIPFLLSKKWSAF
+120 IIPLFLSKKWSLFSRDKKLILAF
-133 PRNKK
+133 
-138 IILSFMLISFYTLIS
+138 MISSVYVL
-153 LGVKIVSLLLEKGF
+153 VSLVFSMFNVLLETGF
-167 TPMVSYL
+167 TPYVSHL
-174 YSEYIFASFIMIM
+174 YSRYIFASLIMVM
-187 TMTFQVYL
+187 TMVFQVYL
-195 TEYLYENAMLRTEMQ
+195 TEYLNENALLRTEMQ

-240 QLLESTADVKNKEY
+240 QLLESTEDVKNKEY

-280 DKKEHICLSAQLIE
+280 EKKEHICLSAQLIE

-302 AAMRGVYLQV
+302 AAMQGVYLQV
-312 EIAENLYTIGDKTK
+312 EISESLYTIGDKTK

-335 KNGIEAIQE
+335 KNGIEAIQG
-344 NKGYLKVTALQE
+344 NKGYLKVTAVQK
-356 DESIVIRVK
+356 DEMIVIRVK

-405 NGTLVYK
+405 NGTLEYK
-412 SEIGKGTAAI
+412 SESGKGTEAI
-422 ITLPAARQNIV
+422 IILPAVKN
-433 YKE
+433 KE

>member
-1 MNIGDEGMVLIHD
+1 MELIRD
-14 LMIQVA
+14 LMIQIA

-33 LNRYQS
+33 LNRYQE
-39 MLQKRNRYFIVLL
+39 MPPKPNRYFIMFLSSITLVL
-52 STTTLILSMTY
+52 SITY
-63 PICAWETCN
+63 SICFGDVCGYN
-72 YDFHQIPIISAFLY
+72 FHPIPIVSGFLY
-86 GGSVGM
+86 GGIVGLV
-92 IPAAMAILYD
+92 PAVIFVAYEWALKGINLLPVIEVI
-102 GFLHGLN
+102 FLLIVP
-109 WLRLLEIICIS
+109 L
-120 IIPFLLSKKWSAF
+120 FLSKKWSLFSRDKKLILAF
-133 PRNKK
+133 
-138 IILSFMLISFYTLIS
+138 MISS
-153 LGVKIVSLLLEKGF
+153 LYVLVSLVIGMINVLLETGF
-167 TPMVSYL
+167 TPYVSHL
-174 YSEYIFASFIMIM
+174 YSGYIFASLIMVM
-187 TMTFQVYL
+187 TMVFQVYL
-195 TEYLYENAMLRTEMQ
+195 TEYLNENAILRTEMQ

-240 QLLESTADVKNKEY
+240 QLLESTEDVKNKDY

-280 DKKEHICLSAQLIE
+280 EKKEHICLSAQLIE

-302 AAMRGVYLQV
+302 AAMQGVYLQV
-312 EIAENLYTIGDKTK
+312 EISESLYTIGDKTK

-335 KNGIEAIQE
+335 KNGIEAIQG
-344 NKGYLKVTALQE
+344 NKGYLKVTAMQK
-356 DESIVIRVK
+356 DETIVIRVK

-405 NGTLVYK
+405 NGTLEYK
-412 SEIGKGTAAI
+412 SESGKGTEAI
-422 ITLPAARQNIV
+422 IILPAVRN
-433 YKE
+433 KE

>member
-1 MNIGDEGMVLIHD
+1 MELIRD
-14 LMIQVA
+14 LMIQIA

-33 LNRYQS
+33 LNRYQE
-39 MLQKRNRYFIVLL
+39 MPPKPNRYFIMFL
-52 STTTLILSMTY
+52 SSITLVLSMTY
-63 PICAWETCN
+63 SICFGDVCGYN
-72 YDFHQIPIISAFLY
+72 FHPIPIVSGFLY
-86 GGSVGM
+86 GGIVGL
-92 IPAAMAILYD
+92 IPAVIFVVYEWALKGINLLPVIEVI
-102 GFLHGLN
+102 FLLIVP
-109 WLRLLEIICIS
+109 L
-120 IIPFLLSKKWSAF
+120 FLSKKWSLFSRDKKLILAF
-133 PRNKK
+133 
-138 IILSFMLISFYTLIS
+138 MISS
-153 LGVKIVSLLLEKGF
+153 LYVLVSLVIGMINVLLETGF
-167 TPMVSYL
+167 TPYVSHL
-174 YSEYIFASFIMIM
+174 YSGYIFASLIMVM
-187 TMTFQVYL
+187 TMVFQVYL
-195 TEYLYENAMLRTEMQ
+195 TEYLNENAILRTEMQ

-240 QLLESTADVKNKEY
+240 QLLESTEDVKNKDY

-280 DKKEHICLSAQLIE
+280 EKKEHICLSAQLIE

-302 AAMRGVYLQV
+302 AAMQGVYLQV
-312 EIAENLYTIGDKTK
+312 EISESLYTIGDKTK

-335 KNGIEAIQE
+335 KNGIEAIQG
-344 NKGYLKVTALQE
+344 NKGYLKVTAIQK
-356 DESIVIRVK
+356 DETIVIRVK

-405 NGTLVYK
+405 NGTLEYK
-412 SEIGKGTAAI
+412 SESGKGTEAI
-422 ITLPAARQNIV
+422 IILPAVRN
-433 YKE
+433 KE

>member
-1 MNIGDEGMVLIHD
+1 MELIRD
-14 LMIQVA
+14 LMIQIA

-33 LNRYQS
+33 LNRYQE
-39 MLQKRNRYFIVLL
+39 MPPKPNRYFIMFL
-52 STTTLILSMTY
+52 SSITLVLSMTY
-63 PICAWETCN
+63 SICFGAVCGYN
-72 YDFHQIPIISAFLY
+72 FHPIPIVSGFLY
-86 GGSVGM
+86 GGIVGL
-92 IPAAMAILYD
+92 IPAVIFVAYEWTLKGMSLLPVIEVI
-102 GFLHGLN
+102 FLLIVP
-109 WLRLLEIICIS
+109 L
-120 IIPFLLSKKWSAF
+120 FLSKKWSLFSRDKKLILAF
-133 PRNKK
+133 
-138 IILSFMLISFYTLIS
+138 MISS
-153 LGVKIVSLLLEKGF
+153 LYVLVSLVIGMINVLLETGF
-167 TPMVSYL
+167 TPYVSHL
-174 YSEYIFASFIMIM
+174 YSGYIFASLIMVM
-187 TMTFQVYL
+187 TMVFQVYL
-195 TEYLYENAMLRTEMQ
+195 TEYLNENAILRTEMQ

-240 QLLESTADVKNKEY
+240 QLLESTEDMKNKDY

-280 DKKEHICLSAQLIE
+280 EKKEHICLSAQLIE

-302 AAMRGVYLQV
+302 AAMQGVYLQV
-312 EIAENLYTIGDKTK
+312 EISESLYTIGDKTK

-335 KNGIEAIQE
+335 KNGIEAIQG
-344 NKGYLKVTALQE
+344 NKGYLKVTAMQK
-356 DESIVIRVK
+356 DETIVIRVK

-405 NGTLVYK
+405 NGTLEYK
-412 SEIGKGTAAI
+412 SESGKGTEAI
-422 ITLPAARQNIV
+422 IILPAVRN
-433 YKE
+433 KE

>member
-1 MNIGDEGMVLIHD
+1 MELIRD
-14 LMIQVA
+14 LMIQIA

-33 LNRYQS
+33 LNRYQE
-39 MLQKRNRYFIVLL
+39 MPPKPNRYFIMFL
-52 STTTLILSMTY
+52 SSITLVLSMTY
-63 PICAWETCN
+63 SICFGDVCGYN
-72 YDFHQIPIISAFLY
+72 FHPIPIVSGFLY
-86 GGSVGM
+86 GGIVGL
-92 IPAAMAILYD
+92 IPAVIFVAYEWTLKGINLLPVIEVI
-102 GFLHGLN
+102 FLLIVP
-109 WLRLLEIICIS
+109 L
-120 IIPFLLSKKWSAF
+120 FLSKKWSLFSRDKKLILAF
-133 PRNKK
+133 
-138 IILSFMLISFYTLIS
+138 MISS
-153 LGVKIVSLLLEKGF
+153 LYVLVSLVIGMINVLLETGF
-167 TPMVSYL
+167 TPYVSHV
-174 YSEYIFASFIMIM
+174 YSGYIFASLIMVM
-187 TMTFQVYL
+187 TMVFQVYL
-195 TEYLYENAMLRTEMQ
+195 TEYLNENAILRTEMQ

-240 QLLESTADVKNKEY
+240 QLLESTEDVKNKDY

-280 DKKEHICLSAQLIE
+280 EKKEHICLSAQLIE

-302 AAMRGVYLQV
+302 AAMQGVYLQV
-312 EIAENLYTIGDKTK
+312 EISESLYTIGDKTK

-335 KNGIEAIQE
+335 KNGIEAIQG
-344 NKGYLKVTALQE
+344 NKGYLKVTAMQK
-356 DESIVIRVK
+356 DETIVIRVK

-405 NGTLVYK
+405 NGTLEYK
-412 SEIGKGTAAI
+412 SESGKGTEAI
-422 ITLPAARQNIV
+422 IILPAVRN
-433 YKE
+433 KE

>member
-1 MNIGDEGMVLIHD
+1 MELIRD
-14 LMIQVA
+14 LMIQIA

-33 LNRYQS
+33 LNRYQE
-39 MLQKRNRYFIVLL
+39 MLPKPNRYFIMFL
-52 STTTLILSMTY
+52 SSVTLVLSMTY
-63 PICAWETCN
+63 SICFGDVCGYN
-72 YDFHQIPIISAFLY
+72 FHPIPIVSGLLY
-86 GGSVGM
+86 GGIVGL
-92 IPAAMAILYD
+92 IPAIIFVAYEW
-102 GFLHGLN
+102 FLKGIN
-109 WLRLLEIICIS
+109 WLPVVEVIFLLVV
-120 IIPFLLSKKWSAF
+120 PLFLSKKWSLFSRDKKLILAF
-133 PRNKK
+133 M
-138 IILSFMLISFYTLIS
+138 ISSFYVL
-153 LGVKIVSLLLEKGF
+153 VSLVFGMVNVLLETGF
-167 TPMVSYL
+167 TPYISYL
-174 YSEYIFASFIMIM
+174 YGGFIFASITMVM
-187 TMTFQVYL
+187 TMVFQVYL
-195 TEYLYENAMLRTEMQ
+195 TEYLNENALLRTEMQ

-240 QLLESTADVKNKEY
+240 QLLESTEDVKNKDY

-280 DKKEHICLSAQLIE
+280 EKKEHICLSAQLIE

-302 AAMRGVYLQV
+302 AAMQGVYLQV
-312 EIAENLYTIGDKTK
+312 EISESLYTIGDKTK

-335 KNGIEAIQE
+335 KNGIEAIQG
-344 NKGYLKVTALQE
+344 NKGYLKVTAIQK
-356 DESIVIRVK
+356 DETIVIRVK

-405 NGTLVYK
+405 NGTLDYK
-412 SEIGKGTAAI
+412 SESGKGTEAI
-422 ITLPAARQNIV
+422 IILPAVRN
-433 YKE
+433 KE

>member
-1 MNIGDEGMVLIHD
+1 MELIRD

-33 LNRYQS
+33 LNRYQD
-39 MLQKRNRYFIVLL
+39 MLPKPNRYFIMFL
-52 STTTLILSMTY
+52 SSVTLVLSMTY
-63 PICAWETCN
+63 PICFGNICDYN
-72 YDFHQIPIISAFLY
+72 FHAIPIISGFLY
-86 GGSVGM
+86 GGIAGI
-92 IPAAMAILYD
+92 IPAFIFIIYEW
-102 GFLHGLN
+102 FLNDLQ
-109 WLRLLEIICIS
+109 WLRIIEVLCLA
-120 IIPFLLSKKWSAF
+120 IIPLLLSKKWSVF
-133 PRNKK
+133 PREKK
-138 IILSFMLISFYTLIS
+138 LILALIISSLYVFVGLACSML
-153 LGVKIVSLLLEKGF
+153 GSLLRVDF
-167 TPMVSYL
+167 MQSTSPL
-174 YSEYIFASFIMIM
+174 YSGYIFASLIMVM
-187 TMTFQVYL
+187 TMVFQVYL
-195 TEYLYENAMLRTEMQ
+195 TEYLNENVLLRTEMQ

-240 QLLESTADVKNKEY
+240 QLLESTEDVKNKDY

-280 DKKEHICLSAQLIE
+280 EKKEHICLSAQLIE

-302 AAMRGVYLQV
+302 AAMQGVYLQV
-312 EIAENLYTIGDKTK
+312 EISENLYTIGDKTK
-326 LKQAIMNVV
+326 LKQAIMNIV

-344 NKGYLKVTALQE
+344 NKGYLKVTAIQK
-356 DESIVIRVK
+356 DDVIIVRVK

-405 NGTLVYK
+405 NGTLEYK
-412 SEIGKGTAAI
+412 SESGKGTEAM
-422 ITLPAARQNIV
+422 ITLPAVRN
-433 YKE
+433 KE

>member
-1 MNIGDEGMVLIHD
+1 MELIRD

-33 LNRYQS
+33 LNRYQD
-39 MLQKRNRYFIVLL
+39 MLPKPNRYFIMFL
-52 STTTLILSMTY
+52 SSITLVLSMTY
-63 PICAWETCN
+63 PICFKEGCDYN
-72 YDFHQIPIISAFLY
+72 FHAIPIMSGFLY
-86 GGSVGM
+86 GGIVGI
-92 IPAAMAILYD
+92 IPAFIFIVYEW
-102 GFLHGLN
+102 FLNDLN
-109 WLRLLEIICIS
+109 WFRILEVVFLI
-120 IIPFLLSKKWSAF
+120 IIPLLLSKKWSVF

-138 IILSFMLISFYTLIS
+138 LILSFIISSLYALICLV
-153 LGVKIVSLLLEKGF
+153 LGMFDVLLGIGF
-167 TPMVSYL
+167 TPPMSHL
-174 YSEYIFASFIMIM
+174 YGGYICASFVMVM
-187 TMTFQVYL
+187 TMVFQVYL
-195 TEYLYENAMLRTEMQ
+195 TEYLNENALLRTEMQ

-240 QLLESTADVKNKEY
+240 QLLDSTEDMKNKDY

-280 DKKEHICLSAQLIE
+280 EKKEHICLSAQLIE

-302 AAMRGVYLQV
+302 AAMQGVYLQV
-312 EIAENLYTIGDKTK
+312 EISENLYTIGDKTK

-344 NKGYLKVTALQE
+344 NKGYLKVTANQKGE
-356 DESIVIRVK
+356 IIIVRVK
-365 DSGVGMTKEQL
+365 DSGIGMTKEQL

-405 NGTLVYK
+405 NGTLEYN
-412 SEIGKGTAAI
+412 SESGKGTEAI
-422 ITLPAARQNIV
+422 ITLPAVRN
-433 YKE
+433 